1 MLCNTERA
9 FAFMRECGLEALVAV
24 SPTNVRYFSDYTCWL
39 DPLFKE
45 YMVKPGGSN
54 NPAQDLCAVLPLSG
68 ESALILPPLLAI
80 NATDLEVRDLRVY
93 GDAGLDE
100 SLPPHNLPDPARNLL
115 ERLHQGRAYPTS
127 VAALASVLRERG
139 LARAPIGLEMEGLTL
154 QQKAALIDALPDATF
169 KDCTNLL
176 RLIRAVKS
184 VEEIARLQRGAEISE
199 QAGMECF
206 AMARP
211 GGDWNELVEH
221 FRVRV
226 AESGAVLDHFSCAP
240 YGMGIATELHYRLA
254 ADDVMYVD
262 WGCIYRG
269 YFSDTGTTFA
279 LKQLPPPLQER
290 FGWVRASMDAGINA
304 IRTGIKASA
313 VQAAMWQALSAHGP
327 VSSYPHGHSFGLD
340 VRDYPILA
348 PDNGLRLRDDC
359 IDVSSDLPLEPDM
372 VLNLEAPIFMPGVG
386 SVHLE
391 ESFVVTD
398 NGSRPLIPQE
408 RSQPVIPHA

>member
-9 FAFMRECGLEALVAV
+9 FAFMRECDLEALVAT
-24 SPTNVRYFSDYTCWL
+24 SPINVRYFSDYTCWL

-45 YMVKPGGSN
+45 YMVKPGASS

-68 ESALILPPLLAI
+68 EPALILPPLLAI

-100 SLPPHNLPDPARNLL
+100 SLPPHILPDTARNLL
-115 ERLHQGRAYPTS
+115 ERLHNGRAHATS
-127 VAALASVLRERG
+127 VAALANLLRERG
-139 LARAPIGLEMEGLTL
+139 LGSARIGVEMEGLTL
-154 QQKAALIDALPDATF
+154 QQKAGLIDALPDATL

-184 VEEIARLQRGAEISE
+184 AEEISRLERAAEISE

-211 GGDWNELVEH
+211 GLDWIELVEH
-221 FRVRV
+221 FRVRA

-240 YGMGIATELHYRLA
+240 YGMGIATEVHYHLA
-254 ADDVMYVD
+254 PEDVMYVD

-269 YFSDTGTTFA
+269 YFSDSGTTFA
-279 LKQLPPPLQER
+279 LNKLPPSLQTR
-290 FGWVRASMDAGINA
+290 FEWVRASMDAGINTL
-304 IRTGIKASA
+304 RPGVKASE
-313 VQAAMWQALSAHGP
+313 VQRAMWQGLSAKGP

-348 PDNGLRLRDDC
+348 PDNGLRIRDDC
-359 IDVSSDLPLEPDM
+359 IDVPSDLTLEQDM

-386 SVHLE
+386 SVHIE
-391 ESFVVTD
+391 QSFVVTA
-398 NGSRPLIPQE
+398 NGSRPLVPQE
-408 RSQPVIPHA
+408 RSQPFIPNT